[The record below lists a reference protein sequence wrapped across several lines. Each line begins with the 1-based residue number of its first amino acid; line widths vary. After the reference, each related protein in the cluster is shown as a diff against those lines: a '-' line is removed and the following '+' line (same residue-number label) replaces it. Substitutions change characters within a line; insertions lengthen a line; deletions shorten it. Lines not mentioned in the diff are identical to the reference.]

1 TADLAERDLHAA
13 LVANHSA
20 VLHALVLTAQTLP
33 VGDGAKNLR
42 AKQPVTLGLKR
53 AVVDG
58 LGLGDFAVGP
68 RANFFRTCQTDA
80 DGIEISNQ
88 AGAIIRADRKSTR
101 LNSSHEWISY
111 AVFCLKKKRC
121 LST

>member
-1 TADLAERDLHAA
+1 YIRCLRVLSRLFHVRVIVLLFAVQPSPATYTLSLHDA
-13 LVANHSA
+13 LPIS
-20 VLHALVLTAQTLP
+20 

-88 AGAIIRADRKSTR
+88 AGAIIRAAAIQGCF
-101 LNSSHEWISY
+101 LPP
-111 AVFCLKKKRC
+111 
-121 LST
+121 

>member
-1 TADLAERDLHAA
+1 MIRPPPR
-13 LVANHSA
+13 S
-20 VLHALVLTAQTLP
+20 TLFP
-33 VGDGAKNLR
+33 YTTLFR
-42 AKQPVTLGLKR
+42 SLGLKR

-88 AGAIIRADRKSTR
+88 AGAIIRDRKSTR
-101 LNSSHEWISY
+101 LNSSHGYISY
-111 AVFCLKKKRC
+111 AVFCLKKKKAEDSRP
-121 LST
+121 LPMDTK